1 MRLAALPLIVALLTL
16 GLAGCRV
23 GENVGGIDWLD
34 YDGPHREAVLACV
47 NALQEDVDGKQ
58 GDFPSA
64 AEYSGVTVETDEL
77 DDARTA
83 YVISGSLTLEYTASK
98 LDFSWECE
106 ALEKW
111 GVLKVTDVRHDPQ
124 E

>member
-16 GLAGCRV
+16 GLVGCRV

-34 YDGPHREAVLACV
+34 FDGPHREAVLACV
-47 NALQEDVDGKQ
+47 KALQETVEGRQ

-64 AEYSGVTVETDEL
+64 AEYSGLTVEVDEL
-77 DDARTA
+77 DDVRTA
-83 YVISGSLTLEYTASK
+83 YLISGSLTLEYAASN
-98 LDFSWECE
+98 LDFTWECE

-111 GVLKVTDVRHDPQ
+111 GVLRVTEVRHDP
-124 E
+124 EE